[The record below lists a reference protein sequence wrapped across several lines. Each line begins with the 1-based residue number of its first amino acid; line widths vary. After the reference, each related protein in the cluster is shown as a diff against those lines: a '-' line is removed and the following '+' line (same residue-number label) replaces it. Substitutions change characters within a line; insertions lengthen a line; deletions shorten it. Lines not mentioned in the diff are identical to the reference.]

1 MSSFPGG
8 APGPFLGLTFVFFGF
23 AAFLTG
29 QAAAQSWRPV
39 WQIIPAALLLTAADR
54 FLLYALFG
62 AELVSPGGFLIGAA
76 TLSMIAAVAYYL
88 TRARKMVQQ
97 YPWLY
102 ERRGLFGWRQKQP
115 AATE

>member
-1 MSSFPGG
+1 VSALLGG
-8 APGPFLGLTFVFFGF
+8 TVSAFFGLTAVLFGF

-29 QAAAQSWRPV
+29 QATAQSWRPA
-39 WQIIPAALLLTAADR
+39 WQIIPAALLLTVADR

-62 AELVSPGGFLIGAA
+62 AELASPGGFFIALTI
-76 TLSMIAAVAYYL
+76 LSAVAGPAYYF

-102 ERRGLFGWRQKQP
+102 ARRGLFGWREK
-115 AATE
+115 